1 MLEMGLEEEGLR
13 LELGLESVDFGL
25 EGLDEGCLG
34 VDLGCELSYL
44 CKHVLLYPIAGLVLA
59 LVFASSQLTP
69 IILLLH
75 NTHTRHNL
83 LLPLP
88 NLNTNLTF
96 LPILLTRTQPQIPT
110 TPIHT
115 ATTTPMHI
123 PTPYTIFL
131 EQRLP
136 KPTGLKHGCN
146 DNFLDFGLW
155 VIGLHIG
162 VGVGVG
168 R

>member
-123 PTPYTIFL
+123 PAPDTVFL
-131 EQRLP
+131 KQRLP
-136 KPTGLKHGCN
+136 KATGLKHGCN
-146 DNFLDFGLW
+146 DKFLDFGLW